1 MTLTL
6 SINTAD
12 GKISR
17 LLSTSTPVIPDTL
30 LIKTTFPLIT
40 TVSRSV
46 SWAYVCI
53 KMDMRLQNTVRNT
66 GVPNRTGNV
75 AASVGIP
82 VHRRNRTV
90 HIFTDDNPR
99 LFNIPPRDSKA
110 WEKEYD
116 GRTSVERSN
125 KREKEDYKLEDGR
138 HRSTKM
144 WYCRLYG
151 IMMLQHLD
159 AWEMPSVPAFQDSL
173 LGLPA

>member
-82 VHRRNRTV
+82 VHRRNMAELCTSLPMIIQGYLTYRQGIVKHGKKNRTEGLPW
-90 HIFTDDNPR
+90 NA
-99 LFNIPPRDSKA
+99 L
-110 WEKEYD
+110 
-116 GRTSVERSN
+116 TSVRKKTIN
-125 KREKEDYKLEDGR
+125 
-138 HRSTKM
+138 
-144 WYCRLYG
+144 
-151 IMMLQHLD
+151 
-159 AWEMPSVPAFQDSL
+159 
-173 LGLPA
+173 

>member
-30 LIKTTFPLIT
+30 LKKTTFPLIT

-82 VHRRNRTV
+82 VHRRNMAELCTSLPMIIQGYLTYRQGIVKHGKKNMTEGLPW
-90 HIFTDDNPR
+90 NA
-99 LFNIPPRDSKA
+99 L
-110 WEKEYD
+110 
-116 GRTSVERSN
+116 TSVRKKTIN
-125 KREKEDYKLEDGR
+125 
-138 HRSTKM
+138 
-144 WYCRLYG
+144 
-151 IMMLQHLD
+151 
-159 AWEMPSVPAFQDSL
+159 
-173 LGLPA
+173 

>member
-1 MTLTL
+1 MTLKL

-82 VHRRNRTV
+82 VHRRNMAELCTSLPMIIQGYLTYRQGIVKHGKKNMTEGLPW
-90 HIFTDDNPR
+90 NA
-99 LFNIPPRDSKA
+99 L
-110 WEKEYD
+110 
-116 GRTSVERSN
+116 TSVRKKTIN
-125 KREKEDYKLEDGR
+125 
-138 HRSTKM
+138 
-144 WYCRLYG
+144 
-151 IMMLQHLD
+151 
-159 AWEMPSVPAFQDSL
+159 
-173 LGLPA
+173 

>member
-82 VHRRNRTV
+82 VHRRNMAELCTSLPMIIQGYLTYRQGIVKHGKKNMTEGLPW
-90 HIFTDDNPR
+90 NA
-99 LFNIPPRDSKA
+99 L
-110 WEKEYD
+110 
-116 GRTSVERSN
+116 TSVRKKTIN
-125 KREKEDYKLEDGR
+125 
-138 HRSTKM
+138 
-144 WYCRLYG
+144 
-151 IMMLQHLD
+151 
-159 AWEMPSVPAFQDSL
+159 
-173 LGLPA
+173 